1 MHNSLKYLI
10 VFLISLSFFI
20 TGCENMTKE
29 SQGAIAGAV
38 LGGVVGS
45 KVGKGRGRK
54 AAIMLGAIAG
64 TAIGSKIGRHYD
76 EHDRERT
83 AYMLE
88 HNNTGQSTSW
98 RNPDTGYEYRA
109 QPTRTYYAKGGEPCR
124 EFTMDV
130 IIGGKK
136 EKAYG
141 TACRQRDGSW
151 QIIR

>member
-1 MHNSLKYLI
+1 MKNSLGFII
-10 VFLISLSFFI
+10 VLLFVASLLG
-20 TGCENMTKE
+20 GCEGVRKE
-29 SQGAIAGAV
+29 DQGAIAGGV
-38 LGGVVGS
+38 LGAIVGS

-54 AAIMLGAIAG
+54 AAIIVGAIAG

-83 AYMLE
+83 AVMLE
-88 HNNTGQSTSW
+88 NNNIGESSSW
-98 RNPDTGYEYRA
+98 RNPDTGYEYTA
-109 QPTRTYYAKGGEPCR
+109 APTRTYYAETGDPCR

-130 IIGGKK
+130 VIGGRM

-151 QIIR
+151 KIIR